1 MEQKEFMQMCLDVY
15 RYCTLYREQ
24 TADEIGDFIYFFVT
38 EQLVKQ
44 RIAESK
50 GGADDWTVVQEA
62 LQAEQKGWLRYHY
75 EEAARGK
82 EAMKFLRELIAVYEH
97 YSHAL

>member
-1 MEQKEFMQMCLDVY
+1 MEQKDFIQTCLDVY
-15 RYCTLYREQ
+15 RYCTLYRVQ

-44 RIAESK
+44 RSK
-50 GGADDWTVVQEA
+50 EIQAGADDWTAVQEA
-62 LQAEQKGWLRYHY
+62 LQAEQKGWLRYHR

-82 EAMKFLRELIAVYEH
+82 EAMKFLRELIAVYER
-97 YSHAL
+97 YSHTL